1 MSENKVYSI
10 PSRFRRV
17 ENLHIL
23 LWLVKDACWAVNWRV
38 MGTLMII
45 PTLFVAILIT
55 WQTRHILSELIH
67 NLVVTLW
74 ITANCTW
81 MVGEFFGWDEGL
93 WGDIGLRQ
101 LTVIPFGIGLLILAY
116 YYLVLAPKASFKEKM
131 SMRMSEAIDRELKG

>member
-23 LWLVKDACWAVNWRV
+23 LWLIKDACWAVNWRV
-38 MGTLMII
+38 LGTIMII

-101 LTVIPFGIGLLILAY
+101 LTVIPFSIGLLILAY

>member
-10 PSRFRRV
+10 PTRFRRV

-23 LWLVKDACWAVNWRV
+23 LWLIKDACWAVNWRV
-38 MGTLMII
+38 LGTVMII

-101 LTVIPFGIGLLILAY
+101 LTVIPFSIGLLILAY
-116 YYLVLAPKASFKEKM
+116 YYLVLASKASFKEKM

>member
-23 LWLVKDACWAVNWRV
+23 LWLIKDACWAVNWRV
-38 MGTLMII
+38 PGTIMII

-101 LTVIPFGIGLLILAY
+101 FTVIPFSIGLLILAY

>member
-23 LWLVKDACWAVNWRV
+23 LWLIKDACWAVNWRV
-38 MGTLMII
+38 LGTVMII

-101 LTVIPFGIGLLILAY
+101 LTVIPFSIGLLILAY

>member
-10 PSRFRRV
+10 PTRFRRV

-23 LWLVKDACWAVNWRV
+23 LWLIKDACWAVNWRV
-38 MGTLMII
+38 LGTVMII

-101 LTVIPFGIGLLILAY
+101 LTVIPFSIGLLILAY
-116 YYLVLAPKASFKEKM
+116 YYLVLASKDSFKEKM

>member
-23 LWLVKDACWAVNWRV
+23 LWLIKDACWAVNWRV
-38 MGTLMII
+38 LGTIMII

-101 LTVIPFGIGLLILAY
+101 LTVIPFSIGLLILAY
-116 YYLVLAPKASFKEKM
+116 YYLVLAPKDSFKEKM

>member
-23 LWLVKDACWAVNWRV
+23 LWLIKDACWAVNWRV
-38 MGTLMII
+38 LGTVMII

-101 LTVIPFGIGLLILAY
+101 LTVIPFSIGLLILAY
-116 YYLVLAPKASFKEKM
+116 YYLVLAPKDSFKEKM

>member
-23 LWLVKDACWAVNWRV
+23 LWLIKDACWAVNWRV
-38 MGTLMII
+38 LGTIMII

-101 LTVIPFGIGLLILAY
+101 FTVIPFSIGLLILAY

>member
-10 PSRFRRV
+10 PTRFRRV

-23 LWLVKDACWAVNWRV
+23 LWLIKDACWAVNWRV
-38 MGTLMII
+38 LGTIMII

-101 LTVIPFGIGLLILAY
+101 LTVIPFSIGLLILAY
-116 YYLVLAPKASFKEKM
+116 YYLVLAPKDSFKEKM

>member
-1 MSENKVYSI
+1 MSNNNVYSI

-23 LWLVKDACWAVNWRV
+23 LWLIKDAAWAVNWRV
-38 MGTLMII
+38 LGTVMIV

-67 NLVVTLW
+67 NLVVTIW

-81 MVGEFFGWDEGL
+81 MVGEFFGWDENL
-93 WGDIGLRQ
+93 WGSIGLRQ

-116 YYLVLAPKASFKEKM
+116 YYIALAQKTAFRD
-131 SMRMSEAIDRELKG
+131 RMSERMEEAIEQELKG

>member
-10 PSRFRRV
+10 PTRFRRV

-23 LWLVKDACWAVNWRV
+23 LWLIKDACWAVNWRV
-38 MGTLMII
+38 LGTVMII

-101 LTVIPFGIGLLILAY
+101 LTVIPFSIGLLILAY
-116 YYLVLAPKASFKEKM
+116 YYLVLAPKDSFKEKM